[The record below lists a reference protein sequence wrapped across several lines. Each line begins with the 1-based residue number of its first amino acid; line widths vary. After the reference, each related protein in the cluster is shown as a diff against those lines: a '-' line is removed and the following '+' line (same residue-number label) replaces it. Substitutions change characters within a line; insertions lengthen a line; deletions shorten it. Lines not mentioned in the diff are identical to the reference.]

1 MVSFICW
8 WAICF
13 DLTTAVFSTF
23 LFICHLFLRE
33 IVHLSSTSILEWF
46 QLVSTYRSLHLHVR
60 TIFFFTYFTEI
71 EWRVGKWKPVKGW
84 LFTFMEMHLVH
95 FIYNDNL
102 KLDPILRKQLCS
114 IFFSGFRQGWKQDD
128 RWTRLTND
136 D

>member
-13 DLTTAVFSTF
+13 YLTTAVFSTF

-60 TIFFFTYFTEI
+60 TIFFTYFTEI
-71 EWRVGKWKPVKGW
+71 EWRVGKWKPVKGR
-84 LFTFMEMHLVH
+84 LFTFTEMYLVH
-95 FIYNDNL
+95 FIYNGNL
-102 KLDPILRKQLCS
+102 KLDMILRKQLCS
-114 IFFSGFRQGWKQDD
+114 IFFFGFPTRMKT
-128 RWTRLTND
+128 RWSLN
-136 D
+136 